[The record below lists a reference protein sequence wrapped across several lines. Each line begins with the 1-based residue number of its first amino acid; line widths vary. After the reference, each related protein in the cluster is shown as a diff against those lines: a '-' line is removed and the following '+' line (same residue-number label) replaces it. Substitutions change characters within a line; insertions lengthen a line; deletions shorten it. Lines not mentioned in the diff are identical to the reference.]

1 MPPISVI
8 LVGEDAVT
16 RAVGRR
22 LLAYTCGSSVVVERE
37 EPIRGGQIKQR
48 IPQFNALAAF
58 QPVVMILDADTN
70 CPVELLKSVLQKQE
84 KHPHFFL
91 RIAKDEAESWL
102 LADREGFATYLR
114 IPVSS
119 IPFFQAE
126 KKRFAEKG
134 EITTP
139 YKPSLFIMKELAPQS
154 KNKELRT
161 QLEVNGTAQKSKE
174 YNVAMLPFVEQY
186 WDIDNSLA
194 NSYTLRKAVAHLRTI
209 V

>member
-1 MPPISVI
+1 MQPISVI

-22 LLAYTCGSSVVVERE
+22 LLAYTCGSAVVVERE

-70 CPVELLKSVLQKQE
+70 CPIDLLKSVLPEQE
-84 KHPHFFL
+84 KHPRFFL

-102 LADREGFATYLR
+102 LADREGFAKYLQ
-114 IPVSS
+114 IPLSC
-119 IPFFQAE
+119 IPLFEAE

-134 EITTP
+134 EIATP
-139 YKPSLFIMKELAPQS
+139 YKSSLFIMKELAPLS
-154 KNKELRT
+154 KDKKLRI
-161 QLEVNGTAQKSKE
+161 QFEVNGTAQKSKE
-174 YNVAMLPFVEQY
+174 YNSAMMPFVEQH
-186 WDIDNSLA
+186 WNIDNALI
-194 NSYTLRKAVAHLRTI
+194 NSYTLRKAIERLRT
-209 V
+209 VV